1 MSNKRIA
8 RKHARLVVAAA
19 IIAVAAGTSAAAA
32 GGPTYD
38 ANATAQPPVMGGH
51 LTVSGDAEVGSPWT
65 PAAMRCDSYCYTR
78 ARAFFDSVAVFGD
91 DGQVHGMLA
100 ESIEPNDDYTEWT
113 ITVRDGIFFT
123 DGTPVNA
130 AVVIYNLQATGT
142 GALVG
147 ATLKDLAKVPDPD
160 DPERMILKIEQ
171 LDEMSFVIYTGD
183 DGDPEQPLPW
193 RNFPHTLT
201 GQWGLIASPFWLAA
215 VADDPELATQPVGSG
230 PFVVDSYEPRGSLEL
245 SRNPDYWMTDAA
257 GNRLPYLD
265 SMTFRVIEDSEI
277 SAEALEAGDLDMVT
291 TSNGRAIGRVQAL
304 GDEFNVTVQDRYV
317 DTGYLL
323 IDLDKP
329 GPLQDRR
336 VRCALSL
343 AIDREE
349 FNEVTN
355 DGFNAVANGLFSP
368 GQQGYLGDN
377 GLPLEQ
383 DLDAAAA
390 TIAEYE
396 AETGTDVEFTLGH
409 ITSNVVVQGAELL
422 MGWWAEIG
430 VDVDDQAIPQN
441 DFINLAVFGVPEFE
455 VFSWRQHNGVWVDQQ
470 YLWWHSENAF
480 PDGELSLN
488 FGRLRDPDIDAA
500 LDAARRS
507 ATDEEAIAAAEEI
520 NRVFA
525 EQCYYIPLNW
535 IPWAVLS
542 YPDVRGLGELT
553 LPDGTI
559 AADGAPAGVFW
570 TQTLHL
576 GGD

>member
-1 MSNKRIA
+1 
-8 RKHARLVVAAA
+8 
-19 IIAVAAGTSAAAA
+19 
-32 GGPTYD
+32 
-38 ANATAQPPVMGGH
+38 MGGH
-51 LTVSGDAEVGSPWT
+51 VTVSGDAEVGSPWT

-113 ITVRDGIFFT
+113 ITIRDGISFT

-130 AVVIYNLQATGT
+130 AAVIYNLQATGT

-160 DPERMILKIEQ
+160 DPERTILKIEQ

-215 VADDPELATQPVGSG
+215 VGDDPELATQPVGSG

-277 SAEALEAGDLDMVT
+277 SAEALQAGDLDMVT

-304 GDEFNVTVQDRYV
+304 GDEFNVTVQDQHV

-349 FNEVTN
+349 FNDVTN

-368 GQQGYLGDN
+368 GQQGYLDDN

-396 AETGTDVEFTLGH
+396 AETGTNVEFTLGH
-409 ITSNVVVQGAELL
+409 IIANVVVQGAELL

-430 VDVDDQAIPQN
+430 VDVDDQTIPQN

-455 VFSWRQHNGVWVDQQ
+455 VFSWRQHSGVWVDQQ

-500 LDAARRS
+500 LDKARRS
-507 ATDEEAIAAAEEI
+507 ATDEEAITAAEEI

-535 IPWAVLS
+535 IQWAVLS
-542 YPDVRGLGELT
+542 HPDVRGLGELT